1 VARERLGAQVALQR
15 AQVGEQPLLRVGQ
28 AHGADEII
36 RRVGDDEL
44 AGALRGIRDLYAASL
59 AAHGPGPAAVGWRDA
74 AAQQL
79 RFARLARVLDDHPV
93 DGPAE
98 VADWG
103 CGYGAL
109 LAHLDA
115 RGAPLARYDGYDLS
129 ADMLAVA
136 PADPRCRWIQSSALD
151 RDYDYVFVSG
161 TLNVRLGAPE
171 AVWAE
176 HVRATLRAL
185 HARARRGL
193 AFNLMTSWV
202 DWRSDDLF
210 YADPAEWFT
219 FCRRELSRAV
229 SLQHDYPLHEWTMIV
244 GAA

>member
-1 VARERLGAQVALQR
+1 VDGDALERALQD
-15 AQVGEQPLLRVGQ
+15 V
-28 AHGADEII
+28 
-36 RRVGDDEL
+36 
-44 AGALRGIRDLYAASL
+44 RDLYTAGL
-59 AAHGPGPAAVGWRDA
+59 AEHGATAAAVGWPDP

-79 RFARLARVLDDHPV
+79 RFERLARVLRDHPPA
-93 DGPAE
+93 GPVS

-109 LAHLDA
+109 LEHLDA
-115 RGAPLARYDGYDLS
+115 RDDVEVARYDGYDLS
-129 ADMLAVA
+129 AELLAA
-136 PADPRCRWIQSSALD
+136 AARRGDARCRWTLGSAPD
-151 RDYDYVFVSG
+151 RDADYVFVSG
-161 TLNVRLGAPE
+161 AFNVRLGASE
-171 AVWAE
+171 AAWAD

-193 AFNLMTSWV
+193 AFNLMTTWV
-202 DWRSDDLF
+202 DWRADELF

-229 SLQHDYPLHEWTMIV
+229 SLQHDYPLYEWTMIV

>member
-1 VARERLGAQVALQR
+1 
-15 AQVGEQPLLRVGQ
+15 
-28 AHGADEII
+28 
-36 RRVGDDEL
+36 VGDDEL
-44 AGALRGIRDLYAASL
+44 AGALRRVRDLYAAGL
-59 AAHGPGPAAVGWRDA
+59 ATHGATPAAVGWHDA
-74 AAQQL
+74 GAQHL
-79 RFARLARVLDDHPV
+79 RFSRLARVLDDHPAG
-93 DGPAE
+93 GPAD

-115 RGAPLARYDGYDLS
+115 RGAAIARYDGYDLS
-129 ADMLAVA
+129 PDMLAAA
-136 PADPRCRWIQSSALD
+136 PADPRCRWIHGSELE

-161 TLNVRLGAPE
+161 AFNVRLGTPE
-171 AVWAE
+171 AGWAE

-185 HARARRGL
+185 HARTRRGL
-193 AFNLMTSWV
+193 AFNLLTSWV

-229 SLQHDYPLHEWTMIV
+229 SLQHDYPLYEWTMIV
-244 GAA
+244 GP